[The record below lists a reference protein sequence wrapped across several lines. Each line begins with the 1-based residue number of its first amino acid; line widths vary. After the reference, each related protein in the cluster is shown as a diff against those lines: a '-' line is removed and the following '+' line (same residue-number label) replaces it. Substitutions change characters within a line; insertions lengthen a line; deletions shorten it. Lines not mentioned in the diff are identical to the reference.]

1 LWSFDFEILRL
12 NESLSQR
19 MKISRRTYLKQTAL
33 ASAACALPSVLIP
46 KSAAAAE
53 VEPQPVPTE
62 RETAAIEKIARQTM
76 EPHNAPGLSVA
87 ISRHGQ
93 IVFQRG
99 YGFADKTSGE
109 RVTSA
114 NLFRIASI
122 SKPITS
128 VAIFSLIEQGR
139 LRLDD
144 LIFGAQGILKFDY
157 GDDYPELVKKI
168 TLHHL
173 LTHTGGGWENDGDD
187 PMFRK
192 PELNQQALIT
202 WALRNHALKNE
213 PGTHYAY
220 SNFGYCILGRVIEKI
235 TGQTYSDFVQSAVLA
250 KCGIKDMR
258 VGGNTLAQRAPGEVV
273 YYGQEGSGTD
283 AYNMNVTRMDS
294 HGGWIATASDL
305 VRFATHVDGFD
316 FTPNILEAKT
326 IKAMT
331 TATAAN
337 ANYACG
343 WCVNRFPNWWHTG
356 SLPGTLTVMVRTA
369 SGLSWAALTN
379 TRAEGINLDAMM
391 WKMVNAVPAWKA

>member
-1 LWSFDFEILRL
+1 MF
-12 NESLSQR
+12 
-19 MKISRRTYLKQTAL
+19 ISK
-33 ASAACALPSVLIP
+33 SVT
-46 KSAAAAE
+46 AAE

-62 RETAAIEKIARQTM
+62 REAAAIERIAQETM
-76 EPHNAPGLSVA
+76 ESHNAPGLSVA

-99 YGFADKTSGE
+99 YGFADKTRGE
-109 RVTSA
+109 RVKPASR
-114 NLFRIASI
+114 FRIASI

-139 LRLDD
+139 LRLSDF
-144 LIFGAQGILKFDY
+144 IFGAEGILKFDY
-157 GDDYPELVKKI
+157 GAAYPELVKKI

-173 LTHTGGGWENDGDD
+173 LTHTGGGLENNDND

-192 PELNQQALIT
+192 PELNHQTLIT
-202 WALRNHALKNE
+202 WALQKHALNNE

-220 SNFGYCILGRVIEKI
+220 SNFGYCILGRVIEKL

-250 KCGIKDMR
+250 KCGVKNMR
-258 VGGNTLAQRAPGEVV
+258 LAGNTLAQRAPGEVV

-283 AYNMNVTRMDS
+283 PYNMNVSRMDS
-294 HGGWIATASDL
+294 HGGWIATPTDL

-316 FTPNILEAKT
+316 FTPNILGAQT

-356 SLPGTLTVMVRTA
+356 SLPGTLSVMVRTA
-369 SGLSWAALTN
+369 SGLCWAALTN